1 MLQHTIRAAIAAAT
15 LLTAASC
22 GTATPPAAD
31 TAADTAATY
40 RWEDDLRQRLAVDFC
55 LTEEQVAEY
64 IRRYIPDL
72 TPQQMRSW
80 EASGALECMV
90 VDGQRRYFHSAARN
104 LFRID
109 PQCRAIKEAADGAEH
124 SATEPANLKNLP
136 EIIGAA
142 SAERPVAAP
151 KRMRVTYTLTVAAD
165 AVPAGETIRCWLPF
179 PRRDVPRQ
187 SDVRLLGA
195 SEAQYTLAPDSC
207 RHSTLYMEQQAVAG
221 EPTVFS
227 ETFEY
232 TSAGERHDL
241 RRIAPRPYDTASET
255 YRTYTSE
262 RERHIR
268 FTPRLRALAATIT
281 GDAATPVQKAERIF
295 RYICDRYPWASAREY
310 STIDNIPEY
319 VVDNGHGDCG
329 QVSLLF
335 ITLCR
340 ISGIPARFQSGF
352 MMHPGAWNLHDW
364 AEIYIEGTG
373 WVPVDQSF
381 GMPDYARN
389 DDERLFFLG
398 GIDSWRMA
406 VNNDYGCPLYPAKR
420 FPRSETVDFQRGEAE
435 WRGGNLYFTEWSYDM
450 KIEYL
455 DN

>member
-1 MLQHTIRAAIAAAT
+1 MRYATLYTTLLAAAA
-15 LLTAASC
+15 LLAAAC
-22 GTATPPAAD
+22 GTAQKSAVAAAEPD
-31 TAADTAATY
+31 TAAY
-40 RWEDDLRQRLAVDFC
+40 SWEEDLRQRLAADFRA
-55 LTEEQVAEY
+55 TEEEVAEY
-64 IRRYIPDL
+64 IRRYIPDV
-72 TPQQMRSW
+72 TAEQMRSW

-90 VDGQRRYFHSAARN
+90 VDGRRRYFHAAARN

-109 PQCRAIKEAADGAEH
+109 PQCRAIMEAADGTAP
-124 SATEPANLKNLP
+124 SGSDRANMKNLP
-136 EIIGAA
+136 EILGAA
-142 SAERPVAAP
+142 TDAEPVAAP
-151 KRMRVTYTLTVAAD
+151 KRMRVTYTLTVDAD
-165 AVPAGETIRCWLPF
+165 AVPAGETVRCWLPY

-187 SDVRLLGA
+187 SGVRLLSA
-195 SEAQYTLAPDSC
+195 SEARYTIAPDSC
-207 RHSTLYMEQQAVAG
+207 RHSTLYMERKAKAG

-241 RRIAPRPYDTASET
+241 RRITPQPYDTASPV
-255 YRTYTSE
+255 YREYTSE

-268 FTPRLRALAATIT
+268 FTPRLRALAARLTA
-281 GDAATPVQKAERIF
+281 GAATPAAKAERIF
-295 RYICDRYPWASAREY
+295 RYICETYPWASAREY

-319 VVDNGHGDCG
+319 VVANGHGDCG

-364 AEIYIEGTG
+364 AEIYLEGAG

-381 GMPDYARN
+381 GIPDYARN
-389 DDERLFFLG
+389 DAERIFFLG

-406 VNNDYGCPLYPAKR
+406 VNNDYGMPLYPAKQY
-420 FPRSETVDFQRGEAE
+420 PRSETVDFQRGEAE
-435 WRGGNLYFTEWSYDM
+435 WRGGNLYFTQWGYDM